1 MIVKNVQCTLYSV
14 NKKAGKSKAT
24 GKDYAFVTAT
34 LIDERADKFVVTVN
48 EALEEIVKDFIDN
61 SEFEPKKAIVSL
73 ELYPKGYDFGAR
85 MTDIEF

>member
-1 MIVKNVQCTLYSV
+1 MIVKNVACTLYSV
-14 NKKAGKSKAT
+14 NRKAGKAKTS

-34 LIDERADKFVVTVN
+34 LIDERADKFVVTIN
-48 EALEEIVKDFIDN
+48 DSLEDVIKDFVDN
-61 SEFEPKKAIVSL
+61 TDFQPKKAIVSL